1 MSFGKKF
8 RNATIAVAACLCAVL
23 APAQPVDSGTS
34 LEAGYAAMYN
44 LEFERAHDVF
54 AQWERLHPEDPMGPA
69 SDAAAYLFA
78 EFDRLHVLEF
88 ELFTDDHRFE
98 NRSSLL
104 PDPQVKQRFETTL
117 AQAQQLADAAL
128 ARQPRDSNAL
138 FAKVLR
144 FGLLGNYAAM
154 IEKRDLQG
162 LSFMKQGRLLA
173 EQLLVLDPNCYDAYL
188 AVGVEN
194 YLLSLKPAPVRWF
207 LRLGGAQ
214 TDKDAGLEKLSLTAD
229 KGHYLLP
236 YARLLLAV
244 AALRAHDEERARN
257 LLAGLA
263 RDYPHNRLYHEELA
277 RLK

>member
-1 MSFGKKF
+1 MALGNTF
-8 RNATIAVAACLCAVL
+8 RNSATFAAVCLIAAL
-23 APAQPVDSGTS
+23 AIAQPVDTGAS

-44 LEFERAHDVF
+44 LEFDKAHDIF

-98 NRSSLL
+98 GRSSLA
-104 PDPQVKQRFETTL
+104 PDPQVKQRFEATL
-117 AQAQQLADAAL
+117 TKAEQLANAQL
-128 ARQPRDSNAL
+128 ARQPHDSNAL

-144 FGLLGNYAAM
+144 LGLLGDYTAL
-154 IEKRDLQG
+154 IEKRDFQG
-162 LSFMKQGRLLA
+162 LSYLKQGRALA
-173 EQLLVLDPNCYDAYL
+173 EQLLASDPNCYDAYL

-194 YLLSLKPAPVRWF
+194 YLLSLKPAPVRWL

-214 TDKDAGLEKLSLTAD
+214 TDKDAGLQKLGLAAN

-244 AALRAHDEERARN
+244 AALRDHDQERARS

-263 RDYPHNRLYHEELA
+263 REYPHNRLYHEELA

>member
-1 MSFGKKF
+1 MALRKSI
-8 RNATIAVAACLCAVL
+8 RNSLFVVMTCLMAVMAT
-23 APAQPVDSGTS
+23 AQPDTTTT

-44 LEFERAHDVF
+44 LEFDKAHDIF

-98 NRSSLL
+98 GRSSLA
-104 PDPQVKQRFETTL
+104 PDTQVKQKFEATL
-117 AQAQQLADAAL
+117 DKSARLADSAL
-128 ARQPRDSNAL
+128 SRRPHDTNAL

-144 FGLLGNYAAM
+144 LGLLGDYAAM

-162 LSFMKQGRLLA
+162 LSYLKQGRALA
-173 EQLLVLDPNCYDAYL
+173 EQLLAADPNCYDAYL

-194 YLLSLKPAPVRWF
+194 YLLSLKPAPVRWL

-214 TDKDAGLEKLSLTAD
+214 TDKDAGLQKLGLAAER
-229 KGHYLLP
+229 GHYLLP

-244 AALRAHDEERARN
+244 AALRDHNQERARE
-257 LLAGLA
+257 LLSGLS
-263 RDYPHNRLYHEELA
+263 REYPHNRLYHEELA

>member
-1 MSFGKKF
+1 MVSGKTI
-8 RNATIAVAACLCAVL
+8 RNVAIAAIACLVSAL
-23 APAQPVDSGTS
+23 AAHADSAPTI
-34 LEAGYAAMYN
+34 ENGYAAMYN
-44 LEFERAHDVF
+44 LEFDKAHDIF
-54 AQWERLHPEDPMGPA
+54 AQWERMHPEDPMGPA
-69 SDAAAYLFA
+69 SDAAAYLFS

-98 NRSSLL
+98 NRSSLA
-104 PDPQVKQRFETTL
+104 PDPQLKAKFEATL
-117 AQAQQLADAAL
+117 TKAEQLADAVL
-128 ARQPRDSNAL
+128 SRSPRDSNAL

-144 FGLLGNYAAM
+144 LGLLGDYTAM

-162 LSFMKQGRLLA
+162 LSYLKQGRTLA
-173 EQLLVLDPNCYDAYL
+173 EQLLALDPHCYDAYV

-194 YLLSLKPAPVRWF
+194 YMLSLKPAPVRWF

-214 TDKDAGLEKLSLTAD
+214 TDQDAGLQKLGLTAD

-244 AALRAHDEERARN
+244 AALRDHNQERARN

-263 RDYPHNRLYHEELA
+263 REYPHNRLYHEELA

>member
-1 MSFGKKF
+1 MS
-8 RNATIAVAACLCAVL
+8 RNAAVAIVVCVL
-23 APAQPVDSGTS
+23 GT
-34 LEAGYAAMYN
+34 LGARAANIGPTIEDGYAAMYN
-44 LEFERAHDVF
+44 LEFDKAHDIF

-69 SDAAAYLFA
+69 SDAAAYLFS

-88 ELFTDDHRFE
+88 ELFTDDQRFE
-98 NRSSLL
+98 SRSSLK
-104 PDPQVKQRFETTL
+104 PDGQLKAKFEAAL
-117 AQAQQLADAAL
+117 ARAEQLADASL
-128 ARQPRDSNAL
+128 SRSPRDSNAM

-144 FGLLGNYAAM
+144 LGLLGDYAAM

-162 LSFMKQGRLLA
+162 LSYLKQGRSLA
-173 EQLLVLDPNCYDAYL
+173 ERLLTLDPNCYDAYV

-194 YLLSLKPAPVRWF
+194 YMLSLKPAPVRWF

-214 TDKDAGLEKLSLTAD
+214 TDKDAGIQKLTLTAD

-244 AALRAHDEERARN
+244 AALRDHNQERARS

-263 RDYPHNRLYHEELA
+263 HEYPHNRLYHEELA

>member
-1 MSFGKKF
+1 MRLRSIIRISTVAGLLFGALMA
-8 RNATIAVAACLCAVL
+8 RADTSPTI
-23 APAQPVDSGTS
+23 
-34 LEAGYAAMYN
+34 ENGYAAMYN
-44 LEFERAHDVF
+44 LDFDQAHQIF

-98 NRSSLL
+98 SRSSLA
-104 PDPQVKQRFETTL
+104 PDAQLKARFEAALTK
-117 AQAQQLADAAL
+117 AQQLADAAL
-128 ARQPRDSNAL
+128 SRSPRDSNAL

-144 FGLLGNYAAM
+144 LGLLGDYAAM

-162 LSFMKQGRLLA
+162 LSYLKQGRTLA
-173 EQLLVLDPNCYDAYL
+173 EQLLAVDPTCYDAYV

-194 YLLSLKPAPVRWF
+194 YMLSLKPAPVRWF

-214 TDKDAGLEKLSLTAD
+214 TDKDAGLQKLGLTAD

-244 AALRAHDEERARN
+244 AALRDHNQERARN

-263 RDYPHNRLYHEELA
+263 REYPHNRLYHEELA